1 MLSECMIKVIAMPK
15 DANPDGDIFGGWIMS
30 HMDLAGAIP
39 ARQLARQRIVT
50 IAIDN
55 VVFHKPVFVG
65 DCVECHARV
74 EKVGRSSITVHVT
87 TYVERR
93 SNLVREKVTEG
104 KFVYVA
110 IDANRKPVEIVAK
123 GTA

>member
-1 MLSECMIKVIAMPK
+1 MQSECMIKVIAMPK

-39 ARQLARQRIVT
+39 ARQLAKGRTVT
-50 IAIDN
+50 VAIEN
-55 VVFHKPVFVG
+55 IVFHKPVFVG
-65 DCVECHARV
+65 DCVECYARI
-74 EKVGRSSITVHVT
+74 EKVGRTSVTVHIE

-93 SNLVREKVTEG
+93 SDLTREKVTEG

-110 IDANRKPVEIVAK
+110 IDKNRKPIEITNK
-123 GTA
+123 LSS

>member
-1 MLSECMIKVIAMPK
+1 MVPECMIKVIAMPK

-39 ARQLARQRIVT
+39 ARQLARKRIVT
-50 IAIDN
+50 IAIEN
-55 VVFHKPVFVG
+55 IVFHKPVFVG
-65 DCVECHARV
+65 DCVECHARI
-74 EKVGRSSITVHVT
+74 EKIGRTSITVHVD

-110 IDANRKPVEIVAK
+110 IDGNRKPVEVK
-123 GTA
+123 S

>member
-1 MLSECMIKVIAMPK
+1 MDSECMIKVIAMPK

-50 IAIDN
+50 IAIEN
-55 VVFHKPVFVG
+55 MVFHKPVYVG
-65 DCVECHARV
+65 DCVECHAKIER
-74 EKVGRSSITVHVT
+74 VGRTSITVHVD

-93 SNLVREKVTEG
+93 SDLTREKVTEG

-110 IDANRKPVEIVAK
+110 IDSNRKPIEITNTK
-123 GTA
+123 IT